1 MKKLT
6 ALLLS
11 LCLLA
16 PAAVG
21 AVPSYSDTM
30 GSSYEKYV
38 SFASAMGFME
48 GYPDGTFHADETM
61 TRAEFAAL
69 AVRLRG
75 IDAGNAEAQTPF
87 PDVSTGHWASG
98 VISCAVGSGILKG
111 YPDGYFYPEEK
122 ITVGEAVCVVI
133 GVLGYTYF
141 AESQGGYPQGY
152 LAQASS
158 LGILRTAA
166 NAEDPMTRGMIAEL
180 IYRASEVDIL
190 RQVSF
195 GQTAELEK
203 KRDVTYLSEYHN
215 IYKARGI
222 VTADQYTKING
233 ETTLQVGEAEVDG
246 VIYDAG
252 DSGVQAYLGQ
262 SVEFYYQKDDTADRN
277 TILLATPRSNRVVEI
292 KSTDLAPDTTNSRI
306 SYYDGGRRQHETI
319 ESNADVIY
327 NLGYDGKAINLEA
340 QMLLELHG
348 TITGIDNDNDGGID
362 VLILTDW
369 DTVVVEGV
377 STEDKRIS
385 LMFGAAP
392 IELDDAGIRYSIR
405 KNGQE
410 INLGDISKK
419 DMLSV
424 AVSRNFYDST
434 ADKKKIQILVC
445 TDILSGSVT
454 AISEEGITI
463 TSSKDQEGQAKEYRV
478 SDRFISENGTEITN
492 DFKGAFY
499 LDTLGE
505 VAYYEQGGSSGK
517 RFGYVLESAS
527 DGGISTSYSVKMLT
541 QTGSVEI
548 YPLADRLSVDGTG
561 HSAAEA
567 YQIMLANTEMP
578 GKVATMVRYGM
589 NSDGKINFL
598 DTKAPNSDHD
608 IDELTESKIAFTS
621 GMRYQSQSRM
631 LVSYQDPQRYIIGN
645 DCVVFV
651 IPEVVGSDDEYMVY
665 GSSYFSN
672 EKYYGATSS
681 GENFSMWNVKDGVPA
696 AISMTV
702 AAATAGMGS
711 INTSDSAVG
720 VVTKINKAASES
732 GEQIYNIS
740 IRISGKETKYSY
752 VEKSRI
758 VRSDGSVTDQRP
770 DGSGKMTP
778 DRDLTFGDVVMLD
791 VDAQS
796 RINVVYRLSDFN
808 PFDMTKDTAPQYQ
821 VKGMSGY
828 TEWIF
833 GSVRRRKDNSLA
845 IDVNRGTDLLINSL
859 QTPQICIVDKDS
871 KTVTATDFD
880 NIRASEDDAIA
891 DKVFVRVRF
900 GSVREIFIYR

>member
-6 ALLLS
+6 ALLLA
-11 LCLLA
+11 LCLLV
-16 PAAVG
+16 PTAVG
-21 AVPSYSDTM
+21 AVPTYSDTA

-38 SFASAMGFME
+38 SFATAMGFME
-48 GYPDGTFHADETM
+48 GYPDGTFHTDETM

-75 IDAGNAEAQTPF
+75 IDAGSAEAQTPF

-111 YPDGYFYPEEK
+111 YPDGYFYPEEQ
-122 ITVGEAVCVVI
+122 ITVGEAVCVMI

-246 VIYDAG
+246 IVYYAG

-262 SVEFYYQKDDTADRN
+262 SVEFYYQKDDTADRD
-277 TILLATPRSNRVVEI
+277 TIVFAMPRSNRIIEV
-292 KSTDLAPDTTNSRI
+292 KSTDLAPDTTGSRL

-319 ESNADVIY
+319 ESNADIIY

-340 QMLLELHG
+340 QTLLDLHG

-377 STEDKRIS
+377 SVEDKRIS

-392 IELDDAGIRYSIR
+392 IELDDAGIRYSIQ

-410 INLGDISKK
+410 ITLSDISKK

-445 TDILSGSVT
+445 TDIISGSIT
-454 AISEEGITI
+454 AVSEDGVVIA
-463 TSSKDQEGQAKEYRV
+463 TSTDQEGQAKEYRV
-478 SDRFISENGTEITN
+478 SDQFISENGTEITN

-517 RFGYVLESAS
+517 RFGYVLEAAS
-527 DGGISTSYSVKMLT
+527 DGGISSSYSVKLLT

-567 YQIMLANTEMP
+567 YQIMFENTEMP
-578 GKVATMVRYGM
+578 GKVRGMVRYGM

-608 IDELTESKIAFTS
+608 IDELTESKIAFS
-621 GMRYQSQSRM
+621 NGMRYQSQSRM

-651 IPEVVGSDDEYMVY
+651 IPEVVDSDDEYMVY
-665 GSSYFSN
+665 GSSYFAN
-672 EKYYGATSS
+672 EQYYGAASS
-681 GENFSMWNVKDGVPA
+681 GSTFSMWNVKDGIPA

-702 AAATAGMGS
+702 AAATVGLGS
-711 INTSDSAVG
+711 IDTSNSTVG
-720 VVTKINKAASES
+720 VVTKVNKAASAN
-732 GEQIYNIS
+732 GDQVYNVVIWLAGS
-740 IRISGKETKYSY
+740 ENKYTF
-752 VEKSRI
+752 VEKSKI
-758 VRSDGSVTDQRP
+758 VRNDGSITDQRP

-778 DRDLTFGDVVMLD
+778 DKDLEFGDVVMI
-791 VDAQS
+791 DADTQN
-796 RINVVYRLSDFN
+796 RINVLYRLCDFS
-808 PFDMTKDTAPQYQ
+808 PFDMTKDDSPKYQ

-828 TEWIF
+828 MEWIF
-833 GSVRRRKDNSLA
+833 GSVRRKKDNSLA
-845 IDVNRGTDLLINSL
+845 IDVNLSTELLINSL
-859 QTPQICIVDKDS
+859 QTPRICILDRET
-871 KTVTATDFD
+871 KTVTETDFD

-900 GSVREIFIYR
+900 GSVRELFIYR